1 MDKTIILVILP
12 EIFVKLELIQTNA
25 LLNNDNSLYVVELT
39 NLETRS
45 VIKKGLFNN
54 IKDAINK
61 FDEVLKQRRAILI

>member
-39 NLETRS
+39 NLETGS
-45 VIKKGLFNN
+45 VIKKGNFNN

-61 FDEVLKQRRAILI
+61 FDEVLKKRRAILI